1 MDIGTVF
8 SGDSLKA
15 ADLQG
20 KEPTVVVSHV
30 QMKEFDDG
38 NKLVL
43 SFEGKKKTL
52 VCNKTNANRIA
63 FMYGNETNA
72 WIGKPITLY
81 EEMVDFQGKLTP
93 AIRVRAI
100 RQPAAPAP
108 IARSSMSEADFDNAP
123 VPRRQ
128 TGGVSDNLQGA
139 APRDMDD
146 QIPFAAEFR

>member
-20 KEPTVVVSHV
+20 KEPTVVISQV
-30 QMKEFDDG
+30 QAKEFDDG
-38 NKLVL
+38 NKLVI
-43 SFEGKKKTL
+43 SFEGKKKSL

-63 FMYGNETNA
+63 FMYGTETNG

-100 RQPAAPAP
+100 RQPAASA
-108 IARSSMSEADFDNAP
+108 ARPVQTDDFDNAP
-123 VPRRQ
+123 VPQRRV
-128 TGGVSDNLQGA
+128 GGMSDA
-139 APRDMDD
+139 AMDD
-146 QIPFAAEFR
+146 EIPF

>member
-20 KEPTVVVSHV
+20 KEPTVVISQV
-30 QMKEFDDG
+30 QAKEFDDG
-38 NKLVL
+38 NKLVI
-43 SFEGKKKTL
+43 SFEGKKKSL

-63 FMYGNETNA
+63 FMYGTETNG

-100 RQPAAPAP
+100 RQPAAPQP
-108 IARSSMSEADFDNAP
+108 SARPSMSKADFDNAP

-128 TGGVSDNLQGA
+128 VGGVSDNLQGA

>member
-20 KEPTVVVSHV
+20 KEPTVIVSHV

-38 NKLVL
+38 NKLIL

-63 FMYGNETNA
+63 FMYGNETNG

-100 RQPAAPAP
+100 RQPAAPVP
-108 IARSSMSEADFDNAP
+108 VARPSMSEADFDESP
-123 VPRRQ
+123 VPPRRHP
-128 TGGVSDNLQGA
+128 VEDSE
-139 APRDMDD
+139 
-146 QIPFAAEFR
+146 IPF